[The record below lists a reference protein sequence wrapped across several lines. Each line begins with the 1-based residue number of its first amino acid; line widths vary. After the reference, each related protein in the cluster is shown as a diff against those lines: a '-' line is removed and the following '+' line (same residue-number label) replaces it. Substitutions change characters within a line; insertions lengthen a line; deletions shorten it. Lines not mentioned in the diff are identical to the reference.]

1 MRKYAADSVNDV
13 GRDFLPLF
21 GLAFPS
27 HLILLPSPPSGGDRE
42 SRSPTAPPPP
52 PPKKTQ
58 SQPPTPEIPTAIKFW
73 PKTSGDIDTARISWT
88 ESPTKTTTSERSTR
102 TSTSTEKLVYM
113 NISMQAAEGNFNRVG
128 LRLNVNIRGAI

>member
-1 MRKYAADSVNDV
+1 M
-13 GRDFLPLF
+13 
-21 GLAFPS
+21 
-27 HLILLPSPPSGGDRE
+27 
-42 SRSPTAPPPP
+42 SRSPTAPP

-88 ESPTKTTTSERSTR
+88 ESPTKTLTSERS
-102 TSTSTEKLVYM
+102 TSTSTEKLVCM

-128 LRLNVNIRGAI
+128 LRLYFHIRRIITTRIWISEISNHISAGGKQFAIVIYGVLGMS